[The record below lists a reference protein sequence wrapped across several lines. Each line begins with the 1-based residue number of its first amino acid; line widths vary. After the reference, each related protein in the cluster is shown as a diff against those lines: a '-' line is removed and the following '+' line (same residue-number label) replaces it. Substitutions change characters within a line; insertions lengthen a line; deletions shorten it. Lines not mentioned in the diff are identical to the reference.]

1 MVETTA
7 KMETE
12 TTIEMKEMMEMMMET
27 MDSDSDTSVSSTSTP
42 DEPRRR
48 KRKAVTFAAVEE
60 LCQTFT
66 YDGVGAEEPTTATSP
81 AKRTNARV
89 VTTGRRATPYRKGQS
104 SWTGLRSPA
113 PPSSALKARSS
124 PQAKKQRLVETG
136 AVRVK
141 ISQHPNPRRR
151 GVGGGHDERLVAT
164 GAVRIHVT
172 RHTTPRR
179 LNAVGRRIWS
189 PPPPSTAERRRPRS
203 EVVYRTGRAE
213 PGGGGKTPPS
223 SGWRRNG
230 LTGGHRFRA
239 AMSPPPKSA
248 AAKLSRTLF

>member
-1 MVETTA
+1 
-7 KMETE
+7 METE
-12 TTIEMKEMMEMMMET
+12 TTIEMKEMMEMMET
-27 MDSDSDTSVSSTSTP
+27 MDSDTSVSSTSTP